1 MVKKKVL
8 IIDDEPDFLKMMK
21 LRLETL
27 KYDVVTASSG
37 REGLEKAASEDPD
50 AILLDIMMPDIDG
63 LTVLKSIRKSSP
75 DLPVFI
81 LTAYSNDELKKAERE
96 LDATGLI
103 IKTQDMTK
111 EVKKISTAIDVAVK
125 YRGRTF

>member
-1 MVKKKVL
+1 MVKKKIL

-21 LRLETL
+21 LRLEAL
-27 KYDVVTASSG
+27 KYDVLTASSG
-37 REGLEKAASEDPD
+37 REGMEKAKSEDPD

-63 LTVLKSIRKSSP
+63 LTVLKNIRKSSP

-81 LTAYSNDELKKAERE
+81 LTAYSNDELKKVERE
-96 LDATGLI
+96 LNATGLI
-103 IKTQDMTK
+103 IKTQDMAK